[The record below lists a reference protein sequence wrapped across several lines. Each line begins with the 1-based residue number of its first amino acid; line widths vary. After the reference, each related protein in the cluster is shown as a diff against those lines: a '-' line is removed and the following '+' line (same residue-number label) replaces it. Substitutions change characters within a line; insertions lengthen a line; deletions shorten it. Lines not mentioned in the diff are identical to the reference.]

1 MAKAK
6 MKKEHKEIIDL
17 ISTYLAYDPE
27 LRFGQALFNLKINEF
42 QKSNDPRNPNYNL
55 RDIHNDNDADILKR
69 IKNQLEWFDLQRRVM
84 KGTSKVVG
92 IEGMTV
98 NERLY
103 ATDLME
109 LFDEMKKTNKEYAQ
123 YILKSLKVDKE
134 SIEKILK

>member
-1 MAKAK
+1 MAKEK
-6 MKKEHKEIIDL
+6 MKKEHKEIINL
-17 ISTYLAYDPE
+17 ISTYLEYDPE

-42 QKSNDPRNPNYNL
+42 QKSTDPRNPNYNL

-69 IKNQLEWFDLQRRVM
+69 IKSQLEWFDLQRRVM
-84 KGTSKVVG
+84 KGISKVIG

-123 YILKSLKVDKE
+123 YILKSLKVDRE

>member
-1 MAKAK
+1 MAKEK

-17 ISTYLAYDPE
+17 ISNYLEYDPE

-69 IKNQLEWFDLQRRVM
+69 IKSQLEWFDLQKKVM

-98 NERLY
+98 NERLF

-109 LFDEMKKTNKEYAQ
+109 LFDKMKKTNKEYAQ
-123 YILKSLKVDKE
+123 YILKSLKVDRE

>member
-1 MAKAK
+1 
-6 MKKEHKEIIDL
+6 MKKEHKTIIEL
-17 ISTYLAYDPE
+17 LNNYLENHPDQ
-27 LRFGQALFNLKINEF
+27 RFGQAIFNLGINEF
-42 QKSNDPRNPNYNL
+42 EKTSDPHNPSYSIRNIN
-55 RDIHNDNDADILKR
+55 NDNDADILKR
-69 IKNQLEWFDLQRRVM
+69 VKRQLKWFDLQKKVM
-84 KGTSKVVG
+84 DGTSNVIG

-123 YILKSLKVDKE
+123 FILKSLKVDKE

>member
-1 MAKAK
+1 MAKEK

-17 ISTYLAYDPE
+17 ISNYLEYDPE

-42 QKSNDPRNPNYNL
+42 QKSTDPRNPNYNL

-69 IKNQLEWFDLQRRVM
+69 IKSQLKWFDLQRRVM
-84 KGTSKVVG
+84 KGKSKVIG

-98 NERLY
+98 NERLF

-109 LFDEMKKTNKEYAQ
+109 LFDKMKKTNKEYAQ
-123 YILKSLKVDKE
+123 YILKSLKVDRE

>member
-1 MAKAK
+1 MAKEK

-17 ISTYLAYDPE
+17 ISSYLEYDPE

-42 QKSNDPRNPNYNL
+42 QKSTDPRNPNYNL

-98 NERLY
+98 NERLF

-109 LFDEMKKTNKEYAQ
+109 LFDKMKKTNKEYAQ
-123 YILKSLKVDKE
+123 YILKSLKVDRE

>member
-1 MAKAK
+1 

-17 ISTYLAYDPE
+17 ISTYLEYDPE

-42 QKSNDPRNPNYNL
+42 QKSTDPRNPNYNL

-69 IKNQLEWFDLQRRVM
+69 IKSQLEWFDLQRRVM

-98 NERLY
+98 NERLF

-109 LFDEMKKTNKEYAQ
+109 LFDKMKKTNKEYAQ
-123 YILKSLKVDKE
+123 YILKSLKVDRE

>member
-1 MAKAK
+1 

-17 ISTYLAYDPE
+17 ISSYLEYDPE

-42 QKSNDPRNPNYNL
+42 QKSTDPRNPNYNL

-98 NERLY
+98 NERLF

-109 LFDEMKKTNKEYAQ
+109 LFDKMKKTNKEYAQ
-123 YILKSLKVDKE
+123 YILKSLKVDRE

>member
-1 MAKAK
+1 
-6 MKKEHKEIIDL
+6 MKKEHKEIIEL
-17 ISTYLAYDPE
+17 ISTYLEYDPE
-27 LRFGQALFNLKINEF
+27 LRFGQALFNLKVNEF
-42 QKSNDPRNPNYNL
+42 QKSTDPRNPNYNL

-69 IKNQLEWFDLQRRVM
+69 IKGQLEWFDLQRRVM
-84 KGTSKVVG
+84 KGTSKVIG

-109 LFDEMKKTNKEYAQ
+109 LFDEMKKSNKEYAQ

>member
-1 MAKAK
+1 

-17 ISTYLAYDPE
+17 ISSYLEYDPE

-42 QKSNDPRNPNYNL
+42 QKTTDPRNPNYNL

-69 IKNQLEWFDLQRRVM
+69 IKSQLNWFDLQRRVM

-109 LFDEMKKTNKEYAQ
+109 LFDEMKKTNKEYAK

>member
-1 MAKAK
+1 MAKKK

-17 ISTYLAYDPE
+17 ISTYLEYDPE

-42 QKSNDPRNPNYNL
+42 QKSTDPRNPNYNL

-69 IKNQLEWFDLQRRVM
+69 IKSQLEWFDLQRRVI

-98 NERLY
+98 NERLF

-109 LFDEMKKTNKEYAQ
+109 LFDKMKKTNKEYAQ
-123 YILKSLKVDKE
+123 YILKSLKVDRE

>member
-1 MAKAK
+1 MAKEK

-17 ISTYLAYDPE
+17 ISTYLEYDPE

-42 QKSNDPRNPNYNL
+42 QKSTDPRNPNYNL

-69 IKNQLEWFDLQRRVM
+69 IKSQLEWFDLQRRVM
-84 KGTSKVVG
+84 KRTSNVVG

-98 NERLY
+98 NERLF
-103 ATDLME
+103 ATNLME
-109 LFDEMKKTNKEYAQ
+109 LFDKMKKTNKEYAQ
-123 YILKSLKVDKE
+123 YILKSLKVDRE

>member
-1 MAKAK
+1 MAKEK

-17 ISTYLAYDPE
+17 ISSYLEYDPE

-42 QKSNDPRNPNYNL
+42 QKTTDPRNPNYNL
-55 RDIHNDNDADILKR
+55 RDIHNDNDTDILKR
-69 IKNQLEWFDLQRRVM
+69 IKSQLKWFDLQRRVM

-103 ATDLME
+103 STDLIE
-109 LFDEMKKTNKEYAQ
+109 LFDEMKKTNKDYAK
-123 YILKSLKVDKE
+123 YILKSLKVDRE

>member
-1 MAKAK
+1 
-6 MKKEHKEIIDL
+6 MKKEHQEIIDL
-17 ISTYLAYDPE
+17 ISTYLEYDND
-27 LRFGQALFNLKINEF
+27 LRFGQAIFNLGINEF
-42 QKSNDPRNPNYNL
+42 QKTTDPKNPNYNL

-69 IKNQLEWFDLQRRVM
+69 IKRQLKWFDLQKRVM
-84 KGTSKVVG
+84 SGTSKLVG

-103 ATDLME
+103 ASDLME

-123 YILKSLKVDKE
+123 YILKSLKVDRE

>member
-1 MAKAK
+1 MAIEK

-17 ISTYLAYDPE
+17 ISSYLEYDPE

-42 QKSNDPRNPNYNL
+42 QKTSDPRNPNYNL
-55 RDIHNDNDADILKR
+55 RDIHNDNDTDILKR
-69 IKNQLEWFDLQRRVM
+69 IKSQLKWFDLQQRVM

-98 NERLY
+98 NERLH

-109 LFDEMKKTNKEYAQ
+109 LFDEMKKTNKDYAK
-123 YILKSLKVDKE
+123 YVLKSLKVDIE

>member
-1 MAKAK
+1 MAKEK

-17 ISTYLAYDPE
+17 ISTYLEYDPE

-42 QKSNDPRNPNYNL
+42 QKSTDPRNPNYNL
-55 RDIHNDNDADILKR
+55 RDIHSDNDADILKR
-69 IKNQLEWFDLQRRVM
+69 IKNQLEWFDLQKRVM

-103 ATDLME
+103 ATDLIE

-123 YILKSLKVDKE
+123 YILKSLKVDRE

>member
-1 MAKAK
+1 MAKEK

-17 ISTYLAYDPE
+17 ISNYLEYDPE

-42 QKSNDPRNPNYNL
+42 QKSTDPRNPNYNL

-69 IKNQLEWFDLQRRVM
+69 IKSQLEWFDLQRRVM
-84 KGTSKVVG
+84 KGKSKVIG

-98 NERLY
+98 NERLF

-109 LFDEMKKTNKEYAQ
+109 LFDKMKKTNKEYAQ
-123 YILKSLKVDKE
+123 YILKSLKVDRE

>member
-1 MAKAK
+1 MAKEK

-17 ISTYLAYDPE
+17 ISTYLEYEPE

-42 QKSNDPRNPNYNL
+42 QKSTDPRNPNYNL

-69 IKNQLEWFDLQRRVM
+69 IKSQLEWFDLQRRVM

-98 NERLY
+98 NERLF

-109 LFDEMKKTNKEYAQ
+109 LFDKMKKTNKEYAQ
-123 YILKSLKVDKE
+123 YILKSLKIDRE

>member
-1 MAKAK
+1 

-17 ISTYLAYDPE
+17 ISSYLEYDPE

-42 QKSNDPRNPNYNL
+42 QKTIDPRNPNYNL
-55 RDIHNDNDADILKR
+55 RDIHNDNDTDILKR
-69 IKNQLEWFDLQRRVM
+69 IKSQLKWFDLQRRVM

-109 LFDEMKKTNKEYAQ
+109 LFDEMKKTNKDYAK
-123 YILKSLKVDKE
+123 YILKSLKVDRE

>member
-1 MAKAK
+1 
-6 MKKEHKEIIDL
+6 MKKEHQEIIDL
-17 ISTYLAYDPE
+17 ISTYLEYDND
-27 LRFGQALFNLKINEF
+27 LRFGQAIFNLGINEF
-42 QKSNDPRNPNYNL
+42 QKTTDPRNPNYNL

-69 IKNQLEWFDLQRRVM
+69 IKRQLKWFDLQKRVM
-84 KGTSKVVG
+84 SGTSKLVG

-103 ATDLME
+103 ASDLME

-123 YILKSLKVDKE
+123 YILKSLKVDRE

>member
-1 MAKAK
+1 MAKEK

-17 ISTYLAYDPE
+17 ISTYLEYDPE

-42 QKSNDPRNPNYNL
+42 QKSTDPRNPNYNL
-55 RDIHNDNDADILKR
+55 RDIHNDDDTDILKR
-69 IKNQLEWFDLQRRVM
+69 IKSQLKWFDLQRRVM

-109 LFDEMKKTNKEYAQ
+109 LFDEMKKTNKDYAK
-123 YILKSLKVDKE
+123 YILKSLKVDRE

>member
-1 MAKAK
+1 

-17 ISTYLAYDPE
+17 ISNYLEYDTD
-27 LRFGQALFNLKINEF
+27 LRFGQALFNLGINEF
-42 QKSNDPRNPNYNL
+42 QKTTDPRNPNYNL
-55 RDIHNDNDADILKR
+55 RDIHNDNDSDILKR
-69 IKNQLEWFDLQRRVM
+69 IKRQLKWFDLQKRVM
-84 KGTSKVVG
+84 DGTSKVIG

-123 YILKSLKVDKE
+123 YILKSLKVDRE

>member
-1 MAKAK
+1 MAKEK

-17 ISTYLAYDPE
+17 ISTYLEYDPE

-42 QKSNDPRNPNYNL
+42 QKSTDPRNPNYNL

-69 IKNQLEWFDLQRRVM
+69 IKSQLEWFDLQRRVM
-84 KGTSKVVG
+84 KRTSKVIG

-98 NERLY
+98 NERLF

-109 LFDEMKKTNKEYAQ
+109 LFDKMKKTNKKYAQ
-123 YILKSLKVDKE
+123 YILKSLKVDRE

>member
-1 MAKAK
+1 MAKEK

-17 ISTYLAYDPE
+17 ISTYLEYDPK

-42 QKSNDPRNPNYNL
+42 QKSTDPRNPNYNL

-69 IKNQLEWFDLQRRVM
+69 IKSQLEWFDLQRRVM

-98 NERLY
+98 NERLF

-109 LFDEMKKTNKEYAQ
+109 LFDKMKKTNKEYAI
-123 YILKSLKVDKE
+123 YILKSLKVDRE

>member
-1 MAKAK
+1 MAKEK

-17 ISTYLAYDPE
+17 ISNYLEYDPE

-42 QKSNDPRNPNYNL
+42 QKSTDPRNPNYNL

-69 IKNQLEWFDLQRRVM
+69 IKSQLEWFDLQRRVM
-84 KGTSKVVG
+84 KGKSKVIG

-98 NERLY
+98 NERLF

-109 LFDEMKKTNKEYAQ
+109 LFDKMKKTNKEYAQ
-123 YILKSLKVDKE
+123 YILKSLKIDRE

>member
-1 MAKAK
+1 MAKEK

-17 ISTYLAYDPE
+17 ISTYLKYDPE

-42 QKSNDPRNPNYNL
+42 QKSTDPRNLNYNL

-69 IKNQLEWFDLQRRVM
+69 IKSQLEWFDLQRRVM

-98 NERLY
+98 NERLFT
-103 ATDLME
+103 TDLME
-109 LFDEMKKTNKEYAQ
+109 LFDKMKKTNKEYAQ
-123 YILKSLKVDKE
+123 YILKSLKVDRE

>member
-1 MAKAK
+1 

-17 ISTYLAYDPE
+17 ISSYLEYDPE

-42 QKSNDPRNPNYNL
+42 QKSTDPRNPNYNL

-69 IKNQLEWFDLQRRVM
+69 IKSQLEWFDLQRRVM
-84 KGTSKVVG
+84 KGISKVVG

-98 NERLY
+98 NERLF

-109 LFDEMKKTNKEYAQ
+109 LFDKMKKTNKEYAQ
-123 YILKSLKVDKE
+123 YILKSLKVDRE

>member
-1 MAKAK
+1 

-17 ISTYLAYDPE
+17 ISSYLEYDPE

-42 QKSNDPRNPNYNL
+42 QKTTDPRNPNYNL

-69 IKNQLEWFDLQRRVM
+69 IKSQLEWFDLQRRVM
-84 KGTSKVVG
+84 KGTLKVVG

-98 NERLY
+98 NERLF

-109 LFDEMKKTNKEYAQ
+109 LFDKMKKTNKEYAQ
-123 YILKSLKVDKE
+123 YILKSLKVDRE

>member
-1 MAKAK
+1 

-17 ISTYLAYDPE
+17 ISSYLEYDPE

-42 QKSNDPRNPNYNL
+42 QKSTDPRNPNYNL

-69 IKNQLEWFDLQRRVM
+69 IKSQLKWFDLQRRVM

-123 YILKSLKVDKE
+123 YILKSLKVDIE

>member
-1 MAKAK
+1 

-17 ISTYLAYDPE
+17 ISSYLEYDPE

-42 QKSNDPRNPNYNL
+42 QKSTDPRNPNYNL

-69 IKNQLEWFDLQRRVM
+69 IKSQLEWFDLQRRVM

-98 NERLY
+98 NERLF

-109 LFDEMKKTNKEYAQ
+109 LFDKMKKTNKEYAQ
-123 YILKSLKVDKE
+123 YILKSLKVDRE

>member
-1 MAKAK
+1 

-17 ISTYLAYDPE
+17 ISNYLEYDPE

-42 QKSNDPRNPNYNL
+42 QKSTDPRNPNYNL

-69 IKNQLEWFDLQRRVM
+69 IKSQLEWFDLQRRVM
-84 KGTSKVVG
+84 KGKSKVIG

-98 NERLY
+98 NERLF

-109 LFDEMKKTNKEYAQ
+109 LFDKMKKTNKEYAQ
-123 YILKSLKVDKE
+123 YILKSLKVDRE

>member
-1 MAKAK
+1 MAKEK

-17 ISTYLAYDPE
+17 ISNYLEYDPE

-42 QKSNDPRNPNYNL
+42 QKSTDPRNPNYNL

-69 IKNQLEWFDLQRRVM
+69 IKSQLEWFDLQRRVM

-98 NERLY
+98 NERLFE
-103 ATDLME
+103 TDLME
-109 LFDEMKKTNKEYAQ
+109 LFDKMKKTNKEYAQ
-123 YILKSLKVDKE
+123 YILKSLKVDRE

>member
-1 MAKAK
+1 

-17 ISTYLAYDPE
+17 ISTYLEYDPE

-42 QKSNDPRNPNYNL
+42 QKSTDSRNPNYNL

-69 IKNQLEWFDLQRRVM
+69 IKSQLEWFDLQKRVM
-84 KGTSKVVG
+84 KGTSKVIG

-98 NERLY
+98 NERLF

-109 LFDEMKKTNKEYAQ
+109 LFDKMKKTNKEYAQ
-123 YILKSLKVDKE
+123 YILKSLKVDRE